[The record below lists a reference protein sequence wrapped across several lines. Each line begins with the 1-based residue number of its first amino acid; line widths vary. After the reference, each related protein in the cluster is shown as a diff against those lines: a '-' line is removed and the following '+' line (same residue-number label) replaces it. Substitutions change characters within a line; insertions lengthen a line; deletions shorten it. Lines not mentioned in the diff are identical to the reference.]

1 MKRDTSLFIEDILE
15 SIKNIESFTK
25 GITEKELSKNI
36 EKQSAII
43 RQIEIIGEAAKNI
56 PLSIRKKYPDIPWK
70 DIVGMRDVISHGY
83 FKVDLFIVWKVIKE
97 DLPDLKEKIEEVKEN
112 LKRESTNKKTNKN

>member
-25 GITEKELSKNI
+25 EITEKELSKNI

-56 PLSIRKKYPDIPWK
+56 PLSIRKKYPDIPSILIQCDLRMK
-70 DIVGMRDVISHGY
+70 PRNIRKAICYAKQNILDI
-83 FKVDLFIVWKVIKE
+83 IKYQE
-97 DLPDLKEKIEEVKEN
+97 GGI
-112 LKRESTNKKTNKN
+112 

>member
-112 LKRESTNKKTNKN
+112 LKRESTNKKTKKG

>member
-25 GITEKELSKNI
+25 EITEKELSKNI

-112 LKRESTNKKTNKN
+112 LKRESTNKKTKKG

>member
-97 DLPDLKEKIEEVKEN
+97 DLPDLKVFFQEAWGQILCELFVC
-112 LKRESTNKKTNKN
+112 L

>member
-112 LKRESTNKKTNKN
+112 LKRESTNKKTKKN